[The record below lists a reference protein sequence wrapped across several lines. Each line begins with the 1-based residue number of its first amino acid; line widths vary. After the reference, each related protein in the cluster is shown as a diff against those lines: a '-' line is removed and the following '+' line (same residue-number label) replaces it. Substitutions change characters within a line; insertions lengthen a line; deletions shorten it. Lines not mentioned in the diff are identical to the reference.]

1 MKINP
6 LNFALASAITAA
18 LVWMIC
24 SVLVWMMPGAMM
36 NLLGNM
42 MHMEMGKGGFVFS
55 FISIIW
61 GLFAWS
67 LFVGIFAWILATIYN
82 LLTKN

>member
-6 LNFALASAITAA
+6 LNIALASATTTAIVWVICSL
-18 LVWMIC
+18 LVW
-24 SVLVWMMPGAMM
+24 LMPGAMM

-42 MHMEMGKGGFVFS
+42 MHMEMGKGGWILS
-55 FISIIW
+55 PISVIW
-61 GLFAWS
+61 GLIAWS

-82 LLTKN
+82 VLTKD